1 MSAFPTAKDANR
13 FFVQRI
19 LERAKQAGVSF
30 STSERF
36 MLEFKLEDSD
46 AEDSLRVDF
55 ERDHSMRGFEKTL
68 RSLLQDVFESESAS
82 QPESAELWR
91 DAHQVMSDDHYYL
104 AGVIDPVLNP
114 RLWSRLRSKLKSR
127 R

>member
-19 LERAKQAGVSF
+19 LERAKESGVSF

-36 MLEFKLEDSD
+36 MLEFKLEEG
-46 AEDSLRVDF
+46 AEESLRVDF

-68 RSLLQDVFESESAS
+68 RSLLRDVFESESAS
-82 QPESAELWR
+82 QPGCAELWR
-91 DAHQVMSDDHYYL
+91 DAQQVIFEDHYYL
-104 AGVIDPVLNP
+104 AGVIDPILNP
-114 RLWSRLRSKLKSR
+114 RLWSRVRSKLKSR